1 MNYLKQNIAYL
12 NRQSDVEE
20 LNDLFKKRIDDL
32 TISEIETIADQLN
45 ISFSDLLLKPIER
58 NRALAKKVRFLIL
71 DVDGVMTDG
80 GMYFSENG
88 DQLKKYNTKDGMAI
102 MELTKNNFAVG
113 IISSGFK
120 TEMVKSRA
128 SLLNIPYFYVGRES
142 KMKILSKWCEDLKID
157 LSEVAIIGDDINDLS
172 VMKSVGLSVCPADA
186 VPLVK
191 KQADIVLHTAGGRGC
206 VREFIDHYLLDQ
218 PVEKKD

>member
-1 MNYLKQNIAYL
+1 MNYLRQNIAFFRKRNNDPEL
-12 NRQSDVEE
+12 KSLFEKREE
-20 LNDLFKKRIDDL
+20 DL
-32 TISEIETIADQLN
+32 TVSEIEILADGLHV
-45 ISFSDLLLKPIER
+45 SFSDMLLQPIE
-58 NRALAKKVRFLIL
+58 NNLALARNIRFLIL

-88 DQLKKYNTKDGMAI
+88 DQMKKYNTKDGMAI

-120 TEMVKSRA
+120 MEMVKSRA
-128 SLLNIPYFYVGRES
+128 NLLNIPYVYVGRES
-142 KMKILSKWCEDLKID
+142 KMKILTQWCKELNINV
-157 LSEVAIIGDDINDLS
+157 SEVAIIGDDINDLS
-172 VMKSVGLSVCPADA
+172 MMKAVGLSICPADA

-191 KQADIVLHTAGGRGC
+191 KQADIILQTAGGRGC
-206 VREFIDHYLLDQ
+206 VREFIDHYLLGQ